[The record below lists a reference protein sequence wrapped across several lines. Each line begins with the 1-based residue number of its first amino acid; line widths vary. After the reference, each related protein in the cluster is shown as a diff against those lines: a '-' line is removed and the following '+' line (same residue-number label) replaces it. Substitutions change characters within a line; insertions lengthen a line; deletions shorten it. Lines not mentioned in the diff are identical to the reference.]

1 MWVRAGYAET
11 MAPLASASR
20 DRYLTENGKA
30 TSGPAEN
37 IEARLKNLG
46 ERRLRLIELGN
57 RARMFRQRSRAS
69 LIDATLRQLTME
81 ALRLETRR
89 EG

>member
-1 MWVRAGYAET
+1 MWGRAGYVET

-30 TSGPAEN
+30 MSGLASDTEQKL
-37 IEARLKNLG
+37 RHLG
-46 ERRLRLIELGN
+46 ERRSRLIELGN
-57 RARMFRQRSRAS
+57 RARMLRQRSRAS